1 MTWKKLRII
10 VNGHRKVEKNNCGQ
24 NHVDV
29 AKSYNNLAK
38 GYRNAGYLGKAKD
51 YYEQALMIQKEQL
64 GPNHVDVAESY
75 NKRAK
80 VYRINTSDGESQA
93 LLLPVT

>member
-1 MTWKKLRII
+1 LRT
-10 VNGHRKVEKNNCGQ
+10 K
-24 NHVDV
+24 HVDV

-51 YYEQALMIQKEQL
+51 YYEQALMIQKEQF
-64 GPNHVDVAESY
+64 GRNHVDVAESY

-80 VYRINTSDGESQA
+80 VYRINTSDLEKAKHYYYRSLEIRKGTIRSK
-93 LLLPVT
+93 P